1 MNIDDKKHEELQIK
15 NIEKDNNAKKPLA
28 ILIMISSFFFGA
40 FLGVAMCFLSD
51 FIGDFEGLSFG
62 EAWLCIQKYLT
73 IPTRALYVVGDL
85 VLLGVVLFFYRKAM
99 KTWKTNTDEDE
110 KYEKT
115 DKYISLFMILVS
127 FANCFNL
134 SVFGVALYNKPGVI
148 TLLNELYGD
157 TISKIVNFADLL
169 IAVFLTIL
177 LSLVFLYLQKKI
189 IDLLRIMNPE
199 KKGSA
204 YDPKFH
210 KVWYES
216 CDEAERMQIG
226 NASYKAYRTT
236 NALCIIMMTV
246 FICIGVVFEIGI
258 LPIVIPAVICAVMN
272 LVYGFEAMKR

>member
-1 MNIDDKKHEELQIK
+1 MNIDDKKHEELQIE
-15 NIEKDNNAKKPLA
+15 NIEKDNNAKKPFA
-28 ILIMISSFFFGA
+28 ILILISSFFFGA

-51 FIGDFEGLSFG
+51 FIGNFEGLSFG
-62 EAWLCIQKYLT
+62 EAWLSIQKYLT

-157 TISKIVNFADLL
+157 TISKIVPKITDYSAVTTTRNDVNYIVTEFGIAQLKGKTMRERARAL
-169 IAVFLTIL
+169 IAIAHPDFRDELCKE
-177 LSLVFLYLQKKI
+177 F
-189 IDLLRIMNPE
+189 E
-199 KKGSA
+199 KRFNEK
-204 YDPKFH
+204 Y
-210 KVWYES
+210 
-216 CDEAERMQIG
+216 
-226 NASYKAYRTT
+226 
-236 NALCIIMMTV
+236 
-246 FICIGVVFEIGI
+246 
-258 LPIVIPAVICAVMN
+258 
-272 LVYGFEAMKR
+272 